1 MGVGKQFELDL
12 KNGIMEHT
20 AESVVAVRPDFSGSS
35 KFSVADVIV
44 LYENDYGL
52 TGTFLELKK
61 RNVDKGSRAVVMG
74 GSSKGQNGMDELRTL
89 IDGTPSWAE
98 AALGLKFDH
107 RQLLIIE
114 ADHLLYA
121 LENDL
126 QFDQHGLE
134 ARETR
139 GGNISM
145 RKSGRIVSQQAGDPP
160 WLACCKQIGVRKG
173 DYTEA

>member
-20 AESVVAVRPDFSGSS
+20 AESVVAVRPDFSGNS

-61 RNVDKGSRAVVMG
+61 RNVDKGKRAVVMG
-74 GSSKGQNGMDELRTL
+74 GSSKEQSGMDELRGL

-107 RQLLIIE
+107 KQLLVLE

-121 LENDL
+121 LENEVE
-126 QFDQHGLE
+126 FDKYGLE
-134 ARETR
+134 VRKTKS
-139 GGNISM
+139 GNISM
-145 RKSGRIVSQQAGDPP
+145 RKSGMIVSQKSGDPP
-160 WLACCKQIGVRKG
+160 WEAACKQIGLRNG
-173 DYTEA
+173 DILE

>member
-1 MGVGKQFELDL
+1 MGVGRRFELNL
-12 KNGIMEHT
+12 KNNIVEYT
-20 AESVVAVRPDFSGSS
+20 TNDVDAIVVGYSGNS
-35 KFSVADVIV
+35 KNAAADIV
-44 LYENDYGL
+44 VFYQNDYGL
-52 TGTFLELKK
+52 TATYLELKK
-61 RNVDKGSRAVVMG
+61 RNVDKGKRAVVMA
-74 GSSKGQNGMDELRTL
+74 GSSDGQNGMDELRAL

-107 RQLLIIE
+107 KQLLVLE

-134 ARETR
+134 VRETR

-145 RKSGRIVSQQAGDPP
+145 RKSGRIVSQQSGDPP
-160 WLACCKQIGVRKG
+160 WLACCKQIGVRSG
-173 DYTEA
+173 DYTET